1 MTQYYAPINFPH
13 DKIAWLKS
21 IRSGTDCRTA
31 KVLSFN
37 ETGAYVKLFDPG
49 YTNRAGEVTSGITTH
64 AVVRFDASVKCR
76 DINENADYLVEG
88 RLSKAD
94 KDNIENL
101 YSLDCPFESKVE
113 LVEF

>member
-13 DKIAWLKS
+13 DKVSWLKS
-21 IRSGTDCRTA
+21 IRSGTDCRTV

-49 YTNRAGEVTSGITTH
+49 YRNNFGQVTGGITTH
-64 AVVRFDASVKCR
+64 AAVRFDVKVDR
-76 DINENADYLVEG
+76 LEIGRNADYLIEG
-88 RLSKAD
+88 RLRKAD
-94 KDNIENL
+94 KDNIEHL

-113 LVEF
+113 LIQF